1 MVKSFQVSG
10 VELAAYVTN
19 WAPIEEIKE
28 VLLARTTLFTGE
40 LSITT
45 SNVGGRFSPEKIG
58 SLLYGRQFL
67 NIPCSVGA
75 DGETVFNGFLKDVQ
89 CDHAART
96 ATFIMQ
102 NILSKP
108 ADSILPAVTLT
119 AVNPGAAM
127 LSLIELV
134 GLTSLVDVN
143 SFIVAGGPALAAGAS
158 ISVLIDNG
166 SNVSLLNMLQQISD
180 LASIAVFVHNG
191 ILRAQ
196 AVTTYQGS
204 EANLRQLISDST
216 TRNFKQ
222 RKTAYSNFN
231 NSVTVLY
238 GASSKYTI
246 TDPVSIGLTGIE
258 RNIPYSTQNGSQIS
272 VPDLVSA
279 QFLAG
284 QVLQRS
290 SPAPVVISLDV
301 GKNMLGMK
309 IGDRFPVTADNWGF
323 NRKAFE
329 LIETHA
335 SLLEE
340 GSELVLRSL

>member
-1 MVKSFQVSG
+1 MVKSFVVSG
-10 VELAAYVTN
+10 VELAAYVVN

-45 SNVGGRFSPEKIG
+45 SNLGGRFSPEKSG
-58 SLLYGRQFL
+58 SLLFGRKIL
-67 NIPCSVGA
+67 NIACSVSV
-75 DGETVFNGFLKDVQ
+75 DGQTVFNGFLKDVQ
-89 CDHAART
+89 CDHKART
-96 ATFIMQ
+96 ATFVMQ

-119 AVNPGAAM
+119 EVNPGAAM
-127 LSLIELV
+127 VTLIDLV
-134 GLTSLVDVN
+134 GMVGMIDVN
-143 SFIVAGGPALAAGAS
+143 SFIVAGGPALSEDAT
-158 ISVLIDNG
+158 ISVTIEDG
-166 SNVSLLNMLQQISD
+166 ANVSLLNMLQQIAD
-180 LASIAVFVHNG
+180 LCSIAVFVHNG

-196 AVTTYQGS
+196 AVATYQGS
-204 EANLRQLISDST
+204 EANLRQLISSATARD
-216 TRNFKQ
+216 FKV
-222 RKTAYSNFN
+222 RSSAYSNFN

-238 GASSKYTI
+238 GVSSSYTV

-258 RNIPYSTQNGSQIS
+258 RNVPFSTQNGAQLS
-272 VPDLVSA
+272 VPDLASA
-279 QFLAG
+279 KFFAG

-290 SPAPVVISLDV
+290 SAVPTVISINM
-301 GKNMLGMK
+301 GKSFMGVK
-309 IGDRFPVTADNWGF
+309 IGDRFPITVADWGF

-335 SLLEE
+335 SMVEE